1 MGRATFLYFV
11 VIFPCLPVPGMLEFR
26 LESHSNI
33 IGVYQVFGRRRLSS
47 NSVKDEETN

>member
-33 IGVYQVFGRRRLSS
+33 IGVPSLWKAPPV
-47 NSVKDEETN
+47 VKFRKR